1 MGGGKKPLK
10 NDKDDK
16 SSTNTNS
23 KTTNQQDAHKLVETR
38 IEGGTLSDTLEPA
51 AVALKGDMKPLDEVN
66 RVEDAR
72 LSNSIANNGVDVKN
86 MDSRE
91 NTTIKQFE
99 NSGRNDDATEKDI
112 KNDGD
117 MVEDVREKDAS
128 PAQAEAVF
136 SSDPKPTNEKAK
148 IEPNANTDLLLQTA
162 ANLLAKVEQSQLTAT
177 VFIAAPF
184 AKNHYLA
191 ITGED
196 QNLGKWRQPY
206 GKFEPILHI
215 NKDLYIFKGNVP
227 IPSRVNS
234 MFKFVDVNMTD
245 RQIEYEGV
253 GLPDNRSEELLP
265 DSWNFFV
272 FKPNKAKSM
281 IGKVWEGF
289 SKYMYKSEI
298 TESIAEEFFNIV
310 LNHILENVLPGNKSC
325 YIVNFFHNDHI
336 Y

>member
-1 MGGGKKPLK
+1 
-10 NDKDDK
+10 
-16 SSTNTNS
+16 
-23 KTTNQQDAHKLVETR
+23 
-38 IEGGTLSDTLEPA
+38 
-51 AVALKGDMKPLDEVN
+51 
-66 RVEDAR
+66 
-72 LSNSIANNGVDVKN
+72 

-91 NTTIKQFE
+91 NTTIDQFE
-99 NSGRNDDATEKDI
+99 NSGRNDATEKNI

-117 MVEDVREKDAS
+117 TVENVREKDAS
-128 PAQAEAVF
+128 STQAEAVF
-136 SSDPKPTNEKAK
+136 SSDSKPTNAKAK
-148 IEPNANTDLLLQTA
+148 IKTNANTDLLLQTA

-234 MFKFVDVNMTD
+234 MFKFVDVNMSD
-245 RQIEYEGV
+245 QEIEYEGV
-253 GLPDNRSEELLP
+253 GSQDNRREELLP

-272 FKPNKAKSM
+272 FKPKKARSM
-281 IGKVWEGF
+281 MGKVWEGF